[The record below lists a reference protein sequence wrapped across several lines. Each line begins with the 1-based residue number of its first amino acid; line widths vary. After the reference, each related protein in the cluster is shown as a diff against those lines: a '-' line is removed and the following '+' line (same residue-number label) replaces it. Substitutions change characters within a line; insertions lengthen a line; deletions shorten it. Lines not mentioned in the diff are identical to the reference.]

1 MTDDP
6 VVVSKSRP
14 VKPGNRVEEKTVMT
28 SDTSFWGIVL
38 TSGGTPKAS
47 VVAKGRSFEEVF

>member
-1 MTDDP
+1 
-6 VVVSKSRP
+6 